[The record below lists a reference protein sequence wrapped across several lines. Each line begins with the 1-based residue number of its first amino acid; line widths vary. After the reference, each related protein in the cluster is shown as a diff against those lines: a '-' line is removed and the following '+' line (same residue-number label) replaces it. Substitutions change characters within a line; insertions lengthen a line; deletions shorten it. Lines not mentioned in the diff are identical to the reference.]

1 MMKNFSVL
9 RTIRLLAATSILAGC
24 AAAIPPVT
32 RPERAAVPVAATF
45 AKTWD
50 ASVDVFADKNIG
62 VRTIDRSSG
71 LIVAD
76 PVSVPTR
83 PRDPRTPLEL
93 ADCGRNEF
101 GYYEQ
106 PTNAI
111 YNVRVRGDSAR
122 STVLVTVRWTQAS
135 PSPSHQIVCISTG
148 VWERE
153 FEKLV
158 KEKAEARSH

>member
-1 MMKNFSVL
+1 MKRLSAMQVL
-9 RTIRLLAATSILAGC
+9 SAFTITCVLAGC
-24 AAAIPPVT
+24 ATAIPPAT
-32 RPERAAVPVAATF
+32 AIERVAAPVAAPF
-45 AKTWD
+45 AKTWE
-50 ASVDVFADKNIG
+50 ASVDAFADKNIG

-76 PVSVPTR
+76 PVALPFLSR
-83 PRDPRTPLEL
+83 NPRTPLAL

-106 PTNAI
+106 PANAT
-111 YNVRVRGDSAR
+111 YNVRVRGDSVR
-122 STVLVTVRWTQAS
+122 STVLVTVRWTMMS
-135 PSPSHQIVCISTG
+135 STVCTSTG

-158 KEKAEARSH
+158 KAKAESAMK